1 MYKQSVELI
10 RETVDG
16 TRRKQ
21 IYELG
26 ETGDFT
32 SPVIYVMKPAGD
44 TLTIHGNDPFE
55 KYINLDAVNPGIEIV
70 RTGSSMN
77 TGVVFTDSNTTI
89 VRIFCTS
96 AREVVILKKNFVKT
110 AINVLAKYGAS
121 VMLSTHRPKAN
132 DLVFTKAGQ
141 EKKFSG
147 SVTDIDNLFFSFFI
161 CFEFDASK
169 IEGVYKLDTDKILS
183 RGEVKHITDIVG
195 GLREIA
201 PSIPETVVDEIIY
214 TLAESLRWSLK

>member
-1 MYKQSVELI
+1 MYKQTVEII

-16 TRRKQ
+16 ARRKQ

-44 TLTIHGNDPFE
+44 ILTIHGNDPFE
-55 KYINLDAVNPGIEIV
+55 KYINLDVVKPGIEIV
-70 RTGSSMN
+70 RTGCSAN
-77 TGVVFTDSNTTI
+77 TGVVFTDNSTTI
-89 VRIFCTS
+89 VRIFCPS
-96 AREVVILKKNFVKT
+96 KREVLLLKNAFIKT
-110 AINVLAKYGAS
+110 AIDVLANHGVK
-121 VMLSTHRPKAN
+121 VMLSTHRPEAN

-147 SVTDIDNLFFSFFI
+147 SVADIKNGFFSFFI

-169 IEGVYKLDTDKILS
+169 IEGVYKLDTDKMLR
-183 RGEVKHITDIVG
+183 RGEIKDISDIVG

-201 PSIPETVVDEIIY
+201 PTLQETVVDEIIY
-214 TLAESLRWSLK
+214 KMTERLNWSLK